1 MKTREI
7 KFRAFWRDTL
17 KPVEDFNEEYTI
29 SACNDEAFI
38 VNQFT
43 GVKDKNSKDIYEGD
57 KLRITLY
64 DGEWETT
71 VRDYYGTLVIDVEGC
86 EYNTTALSFL
96 DDEAEVEIIGNIY
109 E

>member
-1 MKTREI
+1 MRKI

-43 GVKDKNSKDIYEGD
+43 GIKDKNGKEIYEGD
-57 KLRITLY
+57 RLLISLY
-64 DGEWETT
+64 GDEWGAT
-71 VRDYYGTLVIDVEGC
+71 VRDYQGVLIVDVEG
-86 EYNTTALSFL
+86 EPYNTTAIQFL
-96 DDEAEVEIIGNIY
+96 DDDCEIEVIGNIY